1 MFVYRLVASPF
12 HAINQ
17 SYLRRDGKILSHR
30 PIANPSPS
38 PRIPNIPIFRDSS
51 CNYITIQ
58 TIYIL
63 NVQHWYGKCIPWAD
77 FLDISWYSKVPST
90 SQQLRHFS
98 MPSGAGAQGNSGP
111 TMETAPDGSI
121 FRTLGR
127 HDWAWGQGM
136 VLGGNPWIS
145 DESWN
150 CSGKKW

>member
-1 MFVYRLVASPF
+1 MAKYCPIGPSPTLHQAPEFPTFPSFGTAHVITSLYRL
-12 HAINQ
+12 
-17 SYLRRDGKILSHR
+17 Y
-30 PIANPSPS
+30 
-38 PRIPNIPIFRDSS
+38 
-51 CNYITIQ
+51 
-58 TIYIL
+58 IYIL

-136 VLGGNPWIS
+136 VLAEIHGFPMNLETALGRNGREWCLHVPSTIVTIA
-145 DESWN
+145 
-150 CSGKKW
+150 